1 MLPPN
6 INIIRKSFMKK
17 RIRFLKLFLDLWF
30 FKKGKKWYG
39 YVRNAILVILISKKN
54 VYIAVSLS

>member
-1 MLPPN
+1 MQ
-6 INIIRKSFMKK
+6 K
-17 RIRFLKLFLDLWF
+17 RIRFLKLFLDFWF

-54 VYIAVSLS
+54 VYIAVRLSKKKKIF